1 MAGHILLA
9 EDDKTLSA
17 LMQDFFRAAGVTVTP
32 AYDGEQALVL
42 AQAQPFDLLVLDVMM
57 PHLNGLEVCEAVRQ
71 ESDVPVI
78 FVTALGQEGD
88 TLAGF
93 RAGADDYITK
103 PFSFPVLVAK
113 AQALMRRARGLRL
126 GASELGYANILM
138 DTASGVVTVDGNPVN
153 LRPKEAKILE
163 LLLREQGRTVSR
175 DLLIE
180 RVWGTDFDGDERMID
195 RHIASLRK
203 ALGTASQ
210 HIRAVYG
217 KGYRLGGIDMT
228 KRIHKIGIAA
238 RLTAVVA
245 VILAVFLVPWVWRV
259 AELAQDEA
267 REEAKASM
275 EANTGW
281 LMRDLEVLKGDAARY
296 PAAGTEEYDLL
307 RANLCRDGVDTPYYN
322 VNTPYIIRY
331 YDENH
336 KRVLIRSPLMLY
348 YHPATGCCYG
358 IDLSDFSEQSL
369 REMNEA
375 LDHDLAEPIITVYGR
390 QVKTDTQFVFFPNRI
405 QIAYDE
411 WTAQTPVEET
421 NQFRSDEGDYIQGVW
436 PFRTDEVMEGYFDA
450 LRYLDTELRAIDGE
464 NIPDEEWA
472 EVRAS
477 KRYVGTFQGMP
488 YDDEVLLATA
498 ALVNREYA
506 YGTCFR
512 LMPPIT
518 IALYL
523 IFLFLFYKI
532 VRRMVSDPLVDT
544 AREANRVSILA
555 FDEFKPDLNRGD
567 EIGELNRAL
576 SEMAATLHTRWD
588 SERDLEDK
596 RQQFVSAA
604 SHDLKT
610 PLALIGGYAEAI
622 AQDISP
628 EENARYLAA
637 IEQETD
643 RMNGLVR
650 EMLDYTRLDRTDEL
664 KNRKTLNLTALVRDM
679 LTEYAPLFEKRRLTA
694 DIADGV
700 RIRGDETLLRR
711 AVGCLLENAAK
722 YSPENGR
729 VSVRLTNSRNHLLTV
744 ENDCEPIPEDE
755 LPRLFEMFYRGDKA
769 RDRAGGHGLGLA
781 ILQKIL
787 ALHGL
792 TCKAENIKGGVRFI
806 VCNKD

>member
-1 MAGHILLA
+1 
-9 EDDKTLSA
+9 
-17 LMQDFFRAAGVTVTP
+17 
-32 AYDGEQALVL
+32 
-42 AQAQPFDLLVLDVMM
+42 
-57 PHLNGLEVCEAVRQ
+57 
-71 ESDVPVI
+71 
-78 FVTALGQEGD
+78 
-88 TLAGF
+88 
-93 RAGADDYITK
+93 
-103 PFSFPVLVAK
+103 
-113 AQALMRRARGLRL
+113 
-126 GASELGYANILM
+126 
-138 DTASGVVTVDGNPVN
+138 
-153 LRPKEAKILE
+153 
-163 LLLREQGRTVSR
+163 
-175 DLLIE
+175 
-180 RVWGTDFDGDERMID
+180 
-195 RHIASLRK
+195 
-203 ALGTASQ
+203 
-210 HIRAVYG
+210 
-217 KGYRLGGIDMT
+217 MT

-238 RLTAVVA
+238 RLTAIVA

-267 REEAKASM
+267 RQDANAVMSM
-275 EANTGW
+275 STDQ
-281 LMRDLEVLKGDAARY
+281 LMRDLENLKGDAAHY
-296 PAAGTEEYDLL
+296 PAAGTEEYYLL
-307 RANLCRDGVDTPYYN
+307 RGNLWRDGVD
-322 VNTPYIIRY
+322 TPYIIRY

-336 KRVLIRSPLMLY
+336 KRVLIRSPLMLKY
-348 YHPATGCCYG
+348 RPATGCCYG

-405 QIAYDE
+405 QIAYEE

-421 NQFRSDEGDYIQGVW
+421 NQFCSDEGDYIRGKW

-472 EVRAS
+472 EIRAS
-477 KRYVGTFQGMP
+477 QRYVGTFHGMP
-488 YDDEVLLATA
+488 YDDKVIFVTA
-498 ALVNREYA
+498 ALIDRPYA
-506 YGTCFR
+506 YDACFYG
-512 LMPPIT
+512 MPLIT

-523 IFLFLFYKI
+523 IFLFIFYKI

-544 AREANRVSILA
+544 AREANLVANLA
-555 FDEFKPDLNRGD
+555 FDEFKPDLKRGD

-637 IEQETD
+637 IEQETG

-664 KNRKTLNLTALVRDM
+664 KNRKTLNLTALVNDM
-679 LTEYAPLFEKRRLTA
+679 LTEYAPLFEKRRLTV

-792 TCKAENIKGGVRFI
+792 ICKAENIKGGVRFI

>member
-1 MAGHILLA
+1 M
-9 EDDKTLSA
+9 KKR
-17 LMQDFFRAAGVTVTP
+17 FR
-32 AYDGEQALVL
+32 
-42 AQAQPFDLLVLDVMM
+42 
-57 PHLNGLEVCEAVRQ
+57 
-71 ESDVPVI
+71 
-78 FVTALGQEGD
+78 
-88 TLAGF
+88 
-93 RAGADDYITK
+93 
-103 PFSFPVLVAK
+103 
-113 AQALMRRARGLRL
+113 
-126 GASELGYANILM
+126 
-138 DTASGVVTVDGNPVN
+138 
-153 LRPKEAKILE
+153 
-163 LLLREQGRTVSR
+163 
-175 DLLIE
+175 
-180 RVWGTDFDGDERMID
+180 
-195 RHIASLRK
+195 
-203 ALGTASQ
+203 
-210 HIRAVYG
+210 
-217 KGYRLGGIDMT
+217 
-228 KRIHKIGIAA
+228 KIGIAA

-245 VILAVFLVPWVWRV
+245 VILAVFLVPWVWQV
-259 AELAQDEA
+259 AKLAQDKA
-267 REEAKASM
+267 REEANASM
-275 EANTGW
+275 RASTGL
-281 LMRDLEVLKGDAARY
+281 LMSDLEVLKGDAARY

-307 RANLCRDGVDTPYYN
+307 RGNLWRDGVDTPYYN
-322 VNTPYIIRY
+322 VDTPYIIRY

-336 KRVLIRSPLMLY
+336 KRVLIKSPLMLY
-348 YHPATGCCYG
+348 YHPSSGMDYG

-375 LDHDLAEPIITVYGR
+375 YTHELAEPIVTVYGR
-390 QVKTDTQFVFFPNRI
+390 QVKTDTQVIFFPNRI
-405 QIAYDE
+405 QIVYEE

-421 NQFRSDEGDYIQGVW
+421 NQFCSDGGEYIGAYIPGKW

-477 KRYVGTFQGMP
+477 QRYVGTFQGMP

-498 ALVNREYA
+498 ALVNRENA
-506 YGTCFR
+506 YGTCFH
-512 LMPPIT
+512 LMLPIT

-576 SEMAATLHTRWD
+576 SEMAATLHARWD

-792 TCKAENIKGGVRFI
+792 TCKAQNIKGGVRFI

>member
-1 MAGHILLA
+1 M
-9 EDDKTLSA
+9 KKR
-17 LMQDFFRAAGVTVTP
+17 FR
-32 AYDGEQALVL
+32 
-42 AQAQPFDLLVLDVMM
+42 
-57 PHLNGLEVCEAVRQ
+57 
-71 ESDVPVI
+71 
-78 FVTALGQEGD
+78 
-88 TLAGF
+88 
-93 RAGADDYITK
+93 
-103 PFSFPVLVAK
+103 
-113 AQALMRRARGLRL
+113 
-126 GASELGYANILM
+126 
-138 DTASGVVTVDGNPVN
+138 
-153 LRPKEAKILE
+153 
-163 LLLREQGRTVSR
+163 
-175 DLLIE
+175 
-180 RVWGTDFDGDERMID
+180 
-195 RHIASLRK
+195 
-203 ALGTASQ
+203 
-210 HIRAVYG
+210 
-217 KGYRLGGIDMT
+217 
-228 KRIHKIGIAA
+228 KIGIAA
-238 RLTAVVA
+238 RLTAIVA
-245 VILAVFLVPWVWRV
+245 VILAVFVVPWVWQV
-259 AELAQDEA
+259 AKLAQDKA
-267 REEAKASM
+267 REEANASM
-275 EANTGW
+275 RASTGL
-281 LMRDLEVLKGDAARY
+281 LMSDLEVLKGDAARY
-296 PAAGTEEYDLL
+296 PAEGTAEYDLL
-307 RANLCRDGVDTPYYN
+307 RANLWRDGIDTPYYN
-322 VNTPYIIRY
+322 VDTPYIIRY

-336 KRVLIRSPLMLY
+336 KRVLIRSPLMLKY
-348 YHPATGCCYG
+348 RPATGCCYG

-369 REMNEA
+369 REMNEILGHEHA
-375 LDHDLAEPIITVYGR
+375 QDRLITVYG
-390 QVKTDTQFVFFPNRI
+390 QQIKTDTGFIFFPNRLQVGI
-405 QIAYDE
+405 GDGE

-464 NIPDEEWA
+464 NMPDEEWA

-477 KRYVGTFQGMP
+477 QRYVGTSYGMP
-488 YDDEVLLATA
+488 YDDMGLIVTA
-498 ALVNREYA
+498 ALVDRQYA
-506 YGTCFR
+506 YDACFYR
-512 LMPPIT
+512 MPFIT

-523 IFLFLFYKI
+523 IFLFIFYKI
-532 VRRMVSDPLVDT
+532 VRRMVADPLVDT
-544 AREANRVSILA
+544 AREANLVANLA
-555 FDEFKPDLNRGD
+555 FDEFKPDLKRGD

-576 SEMAATLHTRWD
+576 SEMAATLHARWD

-637 IEQETD
+637 IEQETA

-664 KNRKTLNLTALVRDM
+664 KNRKTLNLTALVNDM
-679 LTEYAPLFEKRRLTA
+679 LTEYAPLFEKRCLTV

>member
-1 MAGHILLA
+1 
-9 EDDKTLSA
+9 
-17 LMQDFFRAAGVTVTP
+17 
-32 AYDGEQALVL
+32 
-42 AQAQPFDLLVLDVMM
+42 
-57 PHLNGLEVCEAVRQ
+57 
-71 ESDVPVI
+71 
-78 FVTALGQEGD
+78 
-88 TLAGF
+88 
-93 RAGADDYITK
+93 
-103 PFSFPVLVAK
+103 
-113 AQALMRRARGLRL
+113 
-126 GASELGYANILM
+126 
-138 DTASGVVTVDGNPVN
+138 
-153 LRPKEAKILE
+153 
-163 LLLREQGRTVSR
+163 
-175 DLLIE
+175 
-180 RVWGTDFDGDERMID
+180 
-195 RHIASLRK
+195 
-203 ALGTASQ
+203 
-210 HIRAVYG
+210 
-217 KGYRLGGIDMT
+217 MT
-228 KRIHKIGIAA
+228 KRIRKIGIAA

-267 REEAKASM
+267 REEANASM
-275 EANTGW
+275 RASTGL
-281 LMRDLEVLKGDAARY
+281 LMSDLEVLKGDAARY
-296 PAAGTEEYDLL
+296 PAEGTEEYDLL

-322 VNTPYIIRY
+322 VDTPYIIRY

-369 REMNEA
+369 REMNEILGHEHA
-375 LDHDLAEPIITVYGR
+375 QDRLITVYG
-390 QVKTDTQFVFFPNRI
+390 QQIKTDTGFIFFPNRL
-405 QIAYDE
+405 QIGIGDGE

-477 KRYVGTFQGMP
+477 QRYVGTFMP

-498 ALVNREYA
+498 ALVNRENA
-506 YGTCFR
+506 YGTCFH
-512 LMPPIT
+512 LMLPIT

-628 EENARYLAA
+628 EENARYLSA

-664 KNRKTLNLTALVRDM
+664 KNRKTLNLTALVRDVM
-679 LTEYAPLFEKRRLTA
+679 TEYAPLFEKRRLTA
-694 DIADGV
+694 DITDGV

-744 ENDCEPIPEDE
+744 ENDCEPIPETE

>member
-1 MAGHILLA
+1 M
-9 EDDKTLSA
+9 KKR
-17 LMQDFFRAAGVTVTP
+17 FR
-32 AYDGEQALVL
+32 
-42 AQAQPFDLLVLDVMM
+42 
-57 PHLNGLEVCEAVRQ
+57 
-71 ESDVPVI
+71 
-78 FVTALGQEGD
+78 
-88 TLAGF
+88 
-93 RAGADDYITK
+93 
-103 PFSFPVLVAK
+103 
-113 AQALMRRARGLRL
+113 
-126 GASELGYANILM
+126 
-138 DTASGVVTVDGNPVN
+138 
-153 LRPKEAKILE
+153 
-163 LLLREQGRTVSR
+163 
-175 DLLIE
+175 
-180 RVWGTDFDGDERMID
+180 
-195 RHIASLRK
+195 
-203 ALGTASQ
+203 
-210 HIRAVYG
+210 
-217 KGYRLGGIDMT
+217 
-228 KRIHKIGIAA
+228 KIGIAA

-245 VILAVFLVPWVWRV
+245 VILAVFVVPWVWRV

-267 REEAKASM
+267 REEANASM

-296 PAAGTEEYDLL
+296 PAAGTAEYDLL
-307 RANLCRDGVDTPYYN
+307 RANLFGDHS
-322 VNTPYIIRY
+322 NTPYIIRY

-336 KRVLIRSPLMLY
+336 KRVLVRSPLELY
-348 YHPATGCCYG
+348 YYSATDCYG

-369 REMNEA
+369 REMTDAVRESSGCYTV
-375 LDHDLAEPIITVYGR
+375 TVYGR
-390 QVKTDTQFVFFPNRI
+390 QIETSTRFIFLPNRI
-405 QIAYDE
+405 QLEGGE

-421 NQFRSDEGDYIQGVW
+421 DQLQSDDMSGGEW
-436 PFRTDEVMEGYFDA
+436 PFRTDVAMEGYFDA
-450 LRYLDTELRAIDGE
+450 LRYLDTELRAVDGE

-472 EVRAS
+472 EIRAS
-477 KRYVGTFQGMP
+477 ERYVGTFKGMP
-488 YDDEVLLATA
+488 YDDKVILVTA
-498 ALVNREYA
+498 ALVDRQYA
-506 YGTCFR
+506 YDACFYG
-512 LMPPIT
+512 MPLIT

-523 IFLFLFYKI
+523 IFLFVFYKI
-532 VRRMVSDPLVDT
+532 VRRMVADPLEDT
-544 AREANRVSILA
+544 AKQARLVSILA
-555 FDEFKPDLNRGD
+555 FDEFKPDLKRGD

-637 IEQETD
+637 IEQETA

-664 KNRKTLNLTALVRDM
+664 KNRKTLNLTALVRDV

-729 VSVRLTNSRNHLLTV
+729 VYVRLTNARNDLLTV

-787 ALHGL
+787 ALHYL
-792 TCKAENIKGGVRFI
+792 KCTAENTKTGVRFT
-806 VCNKD
+806 VCSK

>member
-1 MAGHILLA
+1 M
-9 EDDKTLSA
+9 K
-17 LMQDFFRAAGVTVTP
+17 
-32 AYDGEQALVL
+32 
-42 AQAQPFDLLVLDVMM
+42 
-57 PHLNGLEVCEAVRQ
+57 
-71 ESDVPVI
+71 
-78 FVTALGQEGD
+78 
-88 TLAGF
+88 
-93 RAGADDYITK
+93 
-103 PFSFPVLVAK
+103 
-113 AQALMRRARGLRL
+113 
-126 GASELGYANILM
+126 
-138 DTASGVVTVDGNPVN
+138 
-153 LRPKEAKILE
+153 
-163 LLLREQGRTVSR
+163 
-175 DLLIE
+175 
-180 RVWGTDFDGDERMID
+180 
-195 RHIASLRK
+195 
-203 ALGTASQ
+203 
-210 HIRAVYG
+210 
-217 KGYRLGGIDMT
+217 

-245 VILAVFLVPWVWRV
+245 VILAVFLGPWVWQG
-259 AELAQDEA
+259 AKLAQDKA
-267 REEAKASM
+267 REEANASM
-275 EANTGW
+275 RASTGL
-281 LMRDLEVLKGDAARY
+281 LMSDLKILKGDAAHY
-296 PAAGTEEYDLL
+296 PAEGTAEYDLL
-307 RANLCRDGVDTPYYN
+307 RANLSPYYNVDTPY
-322 VNTPYIIRY
+322 IIQY

-369 REMNEA
+369 REMNEILGHEHA
-375 LDHDLAEPIITVYGR
+375 QDRLITVYG
-390 QVKTDTQFVFFPNRI
+390 QQIKTDTGFIFFPNRL
-405 QIAYDE
+405 QIGIGDGE

-436 PFRTDEVMEGYFDA
+436 PFRTDAAMEGYFDA

-498 ALVNREYA
+498 AVIDRQYA
-506 YGTCFR
+506 YDMYLYRMRF
-512 LMPPIT
+512 IT
-518 IALYL
+518 IALYV
-523 IFLFLFYKI
+523 IFLVLFYKL

-555 FDEFKPDLNRGD
+555 FDEFQPDLKRGD

-664 KNRKTLNLTALVRDM
+664 KNRKTLNLTALVRDV

-694 DIADGV
+694 DIADSV

-744 ENDCEPIPEDE
+744 ENDCEPIPETE

>member
-1 MAGHILLA
+1 
-9 EDDKTLSA
+9 
-17 LMQDFFRAAGVTVTP
+17 
-32 AYDGEQALVL
+32 
-42 AQAQPFDLLVLDVMM
+42 
-57 PHLNGLEVCEAVRQ
+57 
-71 ESDVPVI
+71 
-78 FVTALGQEGD
+78 
-88 TLAGF
+88 
-93 RAGADDYITK
+93 
-103 PFSFPVLVAK
+103 
-113 AQALMRRARGLRL
+113 
-126 GASELGYANILM
+126 
-138 DTASGVVTVDGNPVN
+138 
-153 LRPKEAKILE
+153 
-163 LLLREQGRTVSR
+163 
-175 DLLIE
+175 
-180 RVWGTDFDGDERMID
+180 
-195 RHIASLRK
+195 
-203 ALGTASQ
+203 
-210 HIRAVYG
+210 
-217 KGYRLGGIDMT
+217 MT

-238 RLTAVVA
+238 RLTAIVA
-245 VILAVFLVPWVWRV
+245 VILAVFVVPWVWRV

-267 REEAKASM
+267 RRDANAVMSM
-275 EANTGW
+275 STDQ
-281 LMRDLEVLKGDAARY
+281 LMRDLENLKGDAARY
-296 PAAGTEEYDLL
+296 PAAGTEEYYLL
-307 RANLCRDGVDTPYYN
+307 RGNLCRDGVDTSYYN
-322 VNTPYIIRY
+322 VDTPYIIRY

-348 YHPATGCCYG
+348 YHPATGYCYG

-369 REMNEA
+369 REMNEI
-375 LDHDLAEPIITVYGR
+375 LGGHEHAEDRLITVYGQR
-390 QVKTDTQFVFFPNRI
+390 IKTDTGFIFFPNRL
-405 QIAYDE
+405 QIGIGDGE

-421 NQFRSDEGDYIQGVW
+421 NQFRSDEDDYIQGTW
-436 PFRTDEVMEGYFDA
+436 PFCTDEVMEGYFDA
-450 LRYLDTELRAIDGE
+450 LRYLDTELRAVDGE

-477 KRYVGTFQGMP
+477 KRYVGTLKTMP
-488 YDDEVLLATA
+488 YDDKVIFVTA
-498 ALVNREYA
+498 ALIDRPYA
-506 YGTCFR
+506 YDACFYG
-512 LMPPIT
+512 MPLIT

-523 IFLFLFYKI
+523 IFLFIFYKI
-532 VRRMVSDPLVDT
+532 VRRMVADPLIDT
-544 AREANRVSILA
+544 AREANLVANLA
-555 FDEFKPDLNRGD
+555 FDEFQPDLKRGD

-576 SEMAATLHTRWD
+576 SEMASTLHARWD

-664 KNRKTLNLTALVRDM
+664 KNRKTLNLTALVRDI
-679 LTEYAPLFEKRRLTA
+679 LTEYAPLFEKRRLTT

-700 RIRGDETLLRR
+700 RIRGDETLLWR

>member
-1 MAGHILLA
+1 M
-9 EDDKTLSA
+9 K
-17 LMQDFFRAAGVTVTP
+17 
-32 AYDGEQALVL
+32 
-42 AQAQPFDLLVLDVMM
+42 
-57 PHLNGLEVCEAVRQ
+57 
-71 ESDVPVI
+71 
-78 FVTALGQEGD
+78 
-88 TLAGF
+88 
-93 RAGADDYITK
+93 
-103 PFSFPVLVAK
+103 
-113 AQALMRRARGLRL
+113 
-126 GASELGYANILM
+126 
-138 DTASGVVTVDGNPVN
+138 
-153 LRPKEAKILE
+153 
-163 LLLREQGRTVSR
+163 
-175 DLLIE
+175 
-180 RVWGTDFDGDERMID
+180 
-195 RHIASLRK
+195 
-203 ALGTASQ
+203 
-210 HIRAVYG
+210 
-217 KGYRLGGIDMT
+217 
-228 KRIHKIGIAA
+228 KRIRKIGIAA

-267 REEAKASM
+267 RRDANAVMSM
-275 EANTGW
+275 STDQ
-281 LMRDLEVLKGDAARY
+281 LMRYLENLKGDAARY

-322 VNTPYIIRY
+322 VDTPYIIRY

-369 REMNEA
+369 REMNEILGHEHA
-375 LDHDLAEPIITVYGR
+375 QDRLITVYG
-390 QVKTDTQFVFFPNRI
+390 QQIKTDTGFIFFPNRL
-405 QIAYDE
+405 QIGIGDGE

-472 EVRAS
+472 EIRAS
-477 KRYVGTFQGMP
+477 ERYVGTFKGMP
-488 YDDEVLLATA
+488 YDDKVLIVTA
-498 ALVNREYA
+498 ALVDRQYA
-506 YGTCFR
+506 YDACFYG
-512 LMPPIT
+512 MPLIT

-523 IFLFLFYKI
+523 IFLFIFYKI
-532 VRRMVSDPLVDT
+532 VRRMVAAPLVDT
-544 AREANRVSILA
+544 AKQARLVSILA
-555 FDEFKPDLNRGD
+555 FDEFKPDLKRRD

-576 SEMAATLHTRWD
+576 SEMASTLHARWD

-664 KNRKTLNLTALVRDM
+664 KNRKTLNLTALVRDV
-679 LTEYAPLFEKRRLTA
+679 LTEYAPLFEKRHLTA

>member
-1 MAGHILLA
+1 
-9 EDDKTLSA
+9 
-17 LMQDFFRAAGVTVTP
+17 
-32 AYDGEQALVL
+32 
-42 AQAQPFDLLVLDVMM
+42 
-57 PHLNGLEVCEAVRQ
+57 
-71 ESDVPVI
+71 
-78 FVTALGQEGD
+78 
-88 TLAGF
+88 
-93 RAGADDYITK
+93 
-103 PFSFPVLVAK
+103 
-113 AQALMRRARGLRL
+113 
-126 GASELGYANILM
+126 
-138 DTASGVVTVDGNPVN
+138 
-153 LRPKEAKILE
+153 
-163 LLLREQGRTVSR
+163 
-175 DLLIE
+175 
-180 RVWGTDFDGDERMID
+180 
-195 RHIASLRK
+195 
-203 ALGTASQ
+203 
-210 HIRAVYG
+210 
-217 KGYRLGGIDMT
+217 MT

-238 RLTAVVA
+238 RLTAIVA

-267 REEAKASM
+267 RRDANAVMSM
-275 EANTGW
+275 STDQ
-281 LMRDLEVLKGDAARY
+281 LMRDLENLKGDAARY

-307 RANLCRDGVDTPYYN
+307 RGNLWRDGVDTPYYN
-322 VNTPYIIRY
+322 VDTPYIIRY

-369 REMNEA
+369 REMNEILGHEHA
-375 LDHDLAEPIITVYGR
+375 QDRLITVYG
-390 QVKTDTQFVFFPNRI
+390 QQIKTDTGFIFFPNRL
-405 QIAYDE
+405 QIGIGDGE

-472 EVRAS
+472 EIRAS
-477 KRYVGTFQGMP
+477 ERYVGTFKGMP
-488 YDDEVLLATA
+488 YDDKVLIVTA
-498 ALVNREYA
+498 ALVDRQYA
-506 YGTCFR
+506 YDACFYG
-512 LMPPIT
+512 MPLIT

-523 IFLFLFYKI
+523 IFLFIFYKI
-532 VRRMVSDPLVDT
+532 VRRMVADPLVDT
-544 AREANRVSILA
+544 AREANLVANLA
-555 FDEFKPDLNRGD
+555 FDEFKPDLKRRD

>member
-1 MAGHILLA
+1 
-9 EDDKTLSA
+9 
-17 LMQDFFRAAGVTVTP
+17 
-32 AYDGEQALVL
+32 
-42 AQAQPFDLLVLDVMM
+42 
-57 PHLNGLEVCEAVRQ
+57 
-71 ESDVPVI
+71 
-78 FVTALGQEGD
+78 
-88 TLAGF
+88 
-93 RAGADDYITK
+93 
-103 PFSFPVLVAK
+103 
-113 AQALMRRARGLRL
+113 
-126 GASELGYANILM
+126 
-138 DTASGVVTVDGNPVN
+138 
-153 LRPKEAKILE
+153 
-163 LLLREQGRTVSR
+163 
-175 DLLIE
+175 
-180 RVWGTDFDGDERMID
+180 
-195 RHIASLRK
+195 
-203 ALGTASQ
+203 
-210 HIRAVYG
+210 
-217 KGYRLGGIDMT
+217 MT
-228 KRIHKIGIAA
+228 KRIHKIGIAV
-238 RLTAVVA
+238 RLTAIVA

-267 REEAKASM
+267 KDLAWARMQAST
-275 EANTGW
+275 EL
-281 LMRDLEVLKGDAARY
+281 LMRDFEILKGDAARY
-296 PAAGTEEYDLL
+296 PAEGTEEYYLL
-307 RANLCRDGVDTPYYN
+307 RSNLCRDGVDTSYYN
-322 VNTPYIIRY
+322 VDTPYIIRY

-336 KRVLIRSPLMLY
+336 KRVLIRSPLMLK

-375 LDHDLAEPIITVYGR
+375 LDHDLADPIITVYGR

-405 QIAYDE
+405 QIDYEE

-421 NQFRSDEGDYIQGVW
+421 NQFCSDEGDYIRGKW

-488 YDDEVLLATA
+488 YDDKVIFVTA
-498 ALVNREYA
+498 ALIDRPYA
-506 YGTCFR
+506 YDACFYG
-512 LMPPIT
+512 MPFIT

-523 IFLFLFYKI
+523 MFVFLFYKI
-532 VRRMVSDPLVDT
+532 VRRMVSNPLVDT

-555 FDEFKPDLNRGD
+555 FDEFKPDLKRGD

-576 SEMAATLHTRWD
+576 SEMAATLHARWD

-637 IEQETD
+637 IEQETA

-664 KNRKTLNLTALVRDM
+664 KNRKTLNLTALVNDM
-679 LTEYAPLFEKRRLTA
+679 LTEYALLFEKRRLTV

-744 ENDCEPIPEDE
+744 ENDCEPIPETE

>member
-1 MAGHILLA
+1 
-9 EDDKTLSA
+9 
-17 LMQDFFRAAGVTVTP
+17 
-32 AYDGEQALVL
+32 
-42 AQAQPFDLLVLDVMM
+42 
-57 PHLNGLEVCEAVRQ
+57 
-71 ESDVPVI
+71 
-78 FVTALGQEGD
+78 
-88 TLAGF
+88 
-93 RAGADDYITK
+93 
-103 PFSFPVLVAK
+103 
-113 AQALMRRARGLRL
+113 
-126 GASELGYANILM
+126 
-138 DTASGVVTVDGNPVN
+138 
-153 LRPKEAKILE
+153 
-163 LLLREQGRTVSR
+163 
-175 DLLIE
+175 
-180 RVWGTDFDGDERMID
+180 
-195 RHIASLRK
+195 
-203 ALGTASQ
+203 
-210 HIRAVYG
+210 
-217 KGYRLGGIDMT
+217 MT

-267 REEAKASM
+267 KDLAGASM
-275 EANTGW
+275 RASTGL

-296 PAAGTEEYDLL
+296 PAEGTAEYDLL
-307 RANLCRDGVDTPYYN
+307 RANLWRDGIDTPYYN
-322 VNTPYIIRY
+322 VDTPYIIRY

-336 KRVLIRSPLMLY
+336 KRVLIRSPLMLKY
-348 YHPATGCCYG
+348 RPATGCCYG

-375 LDHDLAEPIITVYGR
+375 FNHDHDLEPIITVYGR

-405 QIAYDE
+405 QIVYEE

-421 NQFRSDEGDYIQGVW
+421 NQFCSDGGEYIGAYIPGKW

-498 ALVNREYA
+498 ALVNRENA

-512 LMPPIT
+512 LMLPIT

-610 PLALIGGYAEAI
+610 PLALIAEAI

>member
-1 MAGHILLA
+1 
-9 EDDKTLSA
+9 
-17 LMQDFFRAAGVTVTP
+17 
-32 AYDGEQALVL
+32 
-42 AQAQPFDLLVLDVMM
+42 
-57 PHLNGLEVCEAVRQ
+57 
-71 ESDVPVI
+71 
-78 FVTALGQEGD
+78 
-88 TLAGF
+88 
-93 RAGADDYITK
+93 
-103 PFSFPVLVAK
+103 
-113 AQALMRRARGLRL
+113 
-126 GASELGYANILM
+126 
-138 DTASGVVTVDGNPVN
+138 
-153 LRPKEAKILE
+153 
-163 LLLREQGRTVSR
+163 
-175 DLLIE
+175 
-180 RVWGTDFDGDERMID
+180 
-195 RHIASLRK
+195 
-203 ALGTASQ
+203 
-210 HIRAVYG
+210 
-217 KGYRLGGIDMT
+217 MT

-245 VILAVFLVPWVWRV
+245 VILAVFVVPWVWRV

-267 REEAKASM
+267 RRDANAVMSM
-275 EANTGW
+275 STDQ
-281 LMRDLEVLKGDAARY
+281 LMRDLENLKGDAARY
-296 PAAGTEEYDLL
+296 PAAGTEEYYLL
-307 RANLCRDGVDTPYYN
+307 RSSLFGDSVNTPYYN
-322 VNTPYIIRY
+322 VNAPYIMRY

-336 KRVLIRSPLMLY
+336 KRVLIRSLLMLN

-369 REMNEA
+369 REMNEI
-375 LDHDLAEPIITVYGR
+375 LGHEHAEDRLITVYGQR
-390 QVKTDTQFVFFPNRI
+390 IKTDTGFIFFPNRL
-405 QIAYDE
+405 QIGIGDGE

-421 NQFRSDEGDYIQGVW
+421 NQFRSDEDDYIQGVW
-436 PFRTDEVMEGYFDA
+436 PFRTDAAMEGYFDA

-477 KRYVGTFQGMP
+477 QRYVGTLKTMP
-488 YDDEVLLATA
+488 YDDKVIFVTA
-498 ALVNREYA
+498 ALVNREDA
-506 YGTCFR
+506 YGTCFH
-512 LMPPIT
+512 LMPSIT

-523 IFLFLFYKI
+523 IFLFIFYKI
-532 VRRMVSDPLVDT
+532 VRRMVADPLIDT
-544 AREANRVSILA
+544 AREANLVANLA
-555 FDEFKPDLNRGD
+555 FDEFQPDLKRGD

-576 SEMAATLHTRWD
+576 SEMASTLHACWD

-694 DIADGV
+694 DIVDGV

>member
-1 MAGHILLA
+1 M
-9 EDDKTLSA
+9 K
-17 LMQDFFRAAGVTVTP
+17 
-32 AYDGEQALVL
+32 
-42 AQAQPFDLLVLDVMM
+42 
-57 PHLNGLEVCEAVRQ
+57 
-71 ESDVPVI
+71 
-78 FVTALGQEGD
+78 
-88 TLAGF
+88 
-93 RAGADDYITK
+93 
-103 PFSFPVLVAK
+103 
-113 AQALMRRARGLRL
+113 
-126 GASELGYANILM
+126 
-138 DTASGVVTVDGNPVN
+138 
-153 LRPKEAKILE
+153 
-163 LLLREQGRTVSR
+163 
-175 DLLIE
+175 
-180 RVWGTDFDGDERMID
+180 
-195 RHIASLRK
+195 
-203 ALGTASQ
+203 
-210 HIRAVYG
+210 
-217 KGYRLGGIDMT
+217 
-228 KRIHKIGIAA
+228 KRIRKIGIAA

-245 VILAVFLVPWVWRV
+245 VILAVFVVPWVWRV

-267 REEAKASM
+267 RRDANAVMSM
-275 EANTGW
+275 STDQ
-281 LMRDLEVLKGDAARY
+281 LMRDLENLKGDAARY

-369 REMNEA
+369 REMNEI
-375 LDHDLAEPIITVYGR
+375 LGHEHAEDRLITVYGQR
-390 QVKTDTQFVFFPNRI
+390 IKTDTGFIFFPNRL
-405 QIAYDE
+405 QIGIGDGE

-421 NQFRSDEGDYIQGVW
+421 NQFRSDEDDYIQGVW
-436 PFRTDEVMEGYFDA
+436 PFRTDAAMEGYFDA

-477 KRYVGTFQGMP
+477 QRYVGTLKTMP
-488 YDDEVLLATA
+488 YDDKVIFVTA
-498 ALVNREYA
+498 ALVNREDA
-506 YGTCFR
+506 YGTCFH
-512 LMPPIT
+512 LMPSIT

-523 IFLFLFYKI
+523 IFLFIFYKI
-532 VRRMVSDPLVDT
+532 VRRMVADPLIDT
-544 AREANRVSILA
+544 AREANLVANLA
-555 FDEFKPDLNRGD
+555 FDEFQPDLKRGD

-576 SEMAATLHTRWD
+576 SEMASTLHARWD

-664 KNRKTLNLTALVRDM
+664 KNRKTLNLTALVRDV

>member
-1 MAGHILLA
+1 M
-9 EDDKTLSA
+9 KKR
-17 LMQDFFRAAGVTVTP
+17 FR
-32 AYDGEQALVL
+32 
-42 AQAQPFDLLVLDVMM
+42 
-57 PHLNGLEVCEAVRQ
+57 
-71 ESDVPVI
+71 
-78 FVTALGQEGD
+78 
-88 TLAGF
+88 
-93 RAGADDYITK
+93 
-103 PFSFPVLVAK
+103 
-113 AQALMRRARGLRL
+113 
-126 GASELGYANILM
+126 
-138 DTASGVVTVDGNPVN
+138 
-153 LRPKEAKILE
+153 
-163 LLLREQGRTVSR
+163 
-175 DLLIE
+175 
-180 RVWGTDFDGDERMID
+180 
-195 RHIASLRK
+195 
-203 ALGTASQ
+203 
-210 HIRAVYG
+210 
-217 KGYRLGGIDMT
+217 
-228 KRIHKIGIAA
+228 KIGIAA

-267 REEAKASM
+267 RRDANAVMSM
-275 EANTGW
+275 STDQ
-281 LMRDLEVLKGDAARY
+281 LMRDLENLKGDAARY

-322 VNTPYIIRY
+322 VDTPYIIRY

-358 IDLSDFSEQSL
+358 IDLSDFSEQAL
-369 REMNEA
+369 REMNEILGHEHA
-375 LDHDLAEPIITVYGR
+375 QDRLITVYG
-390 QVKTDTQFVFFPNRI
+390 QQIKTDTGFIFFPNRL
-405 QIAYDE
+405 QIGIGDGE

-472 EVRAS
+472 EIRAS
-477 KRYVGTFQGMP
+477 ERYVGTFKGMP
-488 YDDEVLLATA
+488 YDDKVLLVTA
-498 ALVNREYA
+498 ALVDRQYA
-506 YGTCFR
+506 YDACFYG
-512 LMPPIT
+512 MPLIT

-523 IFLFLFYKI
+523 IFLFIFYKI
-532 VRRMVSDPLVDT
+532 VRRMVADPLEDT
-544 AREANRVSILA
+544 AKQARLVSILA

-729 VSVRLTNSRNHLLTV
+729 VSVRLTNSRNHLLIV

>member
-1 MAGHILLA
+1 M
-9 EDDKTLSA
+9 K
-17 LMQDFFRAAGVTVTP
+17 
-32 AYDGEQALVL
+32 
-42 AQAQPFDLLVLDVMM
+42 
-57 PHLNGLEVCEAVRQ
+57 
-71 ESDVPVI
+71 
-78 FVTALGQEGD
+78 
-88 TLAGF
+88 
-93 RAGADDYITK
+93 
-103 PFSFPVLVAK
+103 
-113 AQALMRRARGLRL
+113 
-126 GASELGYANILM
+126 
-138 DTASGVVTVDGNPVN
+138 
-153 LRPKEAKILE
+153 
-163 LLLREQGRTVSR
+163 
-175 DLLIE
+175 
-180 RVWGTDFDGDERMID
+180 
-195 RHIASLRK
+195 
-203 ALGTASQ
+203 
-210 HIRAVYG
+210 
-217 KGYRLGGIDMT
+217 
-228 KRIHKIGIAA
+228 KRIRKIGIAA

-245 VILAVFLVPWVWRV
+245 VILAVFVVPWVWRV
-259 AELAQDEA
+259 AKLAQDEA
-267 REEAKASM
+267 KDLAWASM
-275 EANTGW
+275 EASTGL
-281 LMRDLEVLKGDAARY
+281 LMSDLKILKGDAAHY
-296 PAAGTEEYDLL
+296 PAEGTAEYDLL

-369 REMNEA
+369 REMNEILGHEHA
-375 LDHDLAEPIITVYGR
+375 QDRLITVYG
-390 QVKTDTQFVFFPNRI
+390 QQIKTDTGFIFFPNRL
-405 QIAYDE
+405 QIGIGDGE

-436 PFRTDEVMEGYFDA
+436 PFRTDAAMEGYFDA

-498 ALVNREYA
+498 AVIDRQYA
-506 YGTCFR
+506 YDMYLYRMRF
-512 LMPPIT
+512 IT
-518 IALYL
+518 IALYV
-523 IFLFLFYKI
+523 IFLVLFYKL

-744 ENDCEPIPEDE
+744 ENDCEPIPETE

>member
-1 MAGHILLA
+1 M
-9 EDDKTLSA
+9 K
-17 LMQDFFRAAGVTVTP
+17 
-32 AYDGEQALVL
+32 
-42 AQAQPFDLLVLDVMM
+42 
-57 PHLNGLEVCEAVRQ
+57 
-71 ESDVPVI
+71 
-78 FVTALGQEGD
+78 
-88 TLAGF
+88 
-93 RAGADDYITK
+93 
-103 PFSFPVLVAK
+103 
-113 AQALMRRARGLRL
+113 
-126 GASELGYANILM
+126 
-138 DTASGVVTVDGNPVN
+138 
-153 LRPKEAKILE
+153 
-163 LLLREQGRTVSR
+163 
-175 DLLIE
+175 
-180 RVWGTDFDGDERMID
+180 
-195 RHIASLRK
+195 
-203 ALGTASQ
+203 
-210 HIRAVYG
+210 
-217 KGYRLGGIDMT
+217 
-228 KRIHKIGIAA
+228 KRIRKIGIAA

-245 VILAVFLVPWVWRV
+245 VILALILVPWVWRV
-259 AELAQDEA
+259 AELAQDKA
-267 REEAKASM
+267 REEANASM
-275 EANTGW
+275 RASTGL
-281 LMRDLEVLKGDAARY
+281 LMSNLKILKGDAAHY
-296 PAAGTEEYDLL
+296 PAEGTAEYDLL
-307 RANLCRDGVDTPYYN
+307 RANLSPYYNVDTPY
-322 VNTPYIIRY
+322 IIQY

-369 REMNEA
+369 REMNEILGHEHA
-375 LDHDLAEPIITVYGR
+375 QDRLITVYG
-390 QVKTDTQFVFFPNRI
+390 QQIKTDTGFIFFPNRL
-405 QIAYDE
+405 QIGIGDGE

-472 EVRAS
+472 EIRAS
-477 KRYVGTFQGMP
+477 ERYVGTFLP

-498 ALVNREYA
+498 ALVNRENA
-506 YGTCFR
+506 YGTCFH
-512 LMPPIT
+512 LMLPIT

-769 RDRAGGHGLGLA
+769 RDRTGGHGLGLA

-792 TCKAENIKGGVRFI
+792 ICKAENIKGGVRFI

>member
-1 MAGHILLA
+1 M
-9 EDDKTLSA
+9 K
-17 LMQDFFRAAGVTVTP
+17 
-32 AYDGEQALVL
+32 
-42 AQAQPFDLLVLDVMM
+42 
-57 PHLNGLEVCEAVRQ
+57 
-71 ESDVPVI
+71 
-78 FVTALGQEGD
+78 
-88 TLAGF
+88 
-93 RAGADDYITK
+93 
-103 PFSFPVLVAK
+103 
-113 AQALMRRARGLRL
+113 
-126 GASELGYANILM
+126 
-138 DTASGVVTVDGNPVN
+138 
-153 LRPKEAKILE
+153 
-163 LLLREQGRTVSR
+163 
-175 DLLIE
+175 
-180 RVWGTDFDGDERMID
+180 
-195 RHIASLRK
+195 
-203 ALGTASQ
+203 
-210 HIRAVYG
+210 
-217 KGYRLGGIDMT
+217 
-228 KRIHKIGIAA
+228 KRIRKIGIAA

-267 REEAKASM
+267 KDLAGASM
-275 EANTGW
+275 RASTGL
-281 LMRDLEVLKGDAARY
+281 LMSDLKILKGDAAHY
-296 PAAGTEEYDLL
+296 PAEGTAEYDLL
-307 RANLCRDGVDTPYYN
+307 RGNLCRDGVD
-322 VNTPYIIRY
+322 TPYIIRY

-348 YHPATGCCYG
+348 YHPATGFCYG

-369 REMNEA
+369 REMNEILGHEHA
-375 LDHDLAEPIITVYGR
+375 QDRLITVYG
-390 QVKTDTQFVFFPNRI
+390 QQIKTDTGFIFFPNRL
-405 QIAYDE
+405 QIGIGDGE

-477 KRYVGTFQGMP
+477 QRYVGTFQGMP

-498 ALVNREYA
+498 ALVNRENA
-506 YGTCFR
+506 YGTCFH
-512 LMPPIT
+512 LMLPIT

-806 VCNKD
+806 VCNKV

>member
-1 MAGHILLA
+1 
-9 EDDKTLSA
+9 
-17 LMQDFFRAAGVTVTP
+17 
-32 AYDGEQALVL
+32 
-42 AQAQPFDLLVLDVMM
+42 
-57 PHLNGLEVCEAVRQ
+57 
-71 ESDVPVI
+71 
-78 FVTALGQEGD
+78 
-88 TLAGF
+88 
-93 RAGADDYITK
+93 
-103 PFSFPVLVAK
+103 
-113 AQALMRRARGLRL
+113 
-126 GASELGYANILM
+126 
-138 DTASGVVTVDGNPVN
+138 
-153 LRPKEAKILE
+153 
-163 LLLREQGRTVSR
+163 
-175 DLLIE
+175 
-180 RVWGTDFDGDERMID
+180 
-195 RHIASLRK
+195 
-203 ALGTASQ
+203 
-210 HIRAVYG
+210 
-217 KGYRLGGIDMT
+217 MT
-228 KRIHKIGIAA
+228 KRIRKIGIAA

-245 VILAVFLVPWVWRV
+245 VILAVFVVPWVVNIAKQARFD
-259 AELAQDEA
+259 AQD
-267 REEAKASM
+267 S
-275 EANTGW
+275 ANSDVNNRFRGIDYRLT
-281 LMRDLEVLKGDAARY
+281 EKG
-296 PAAGTEEYDLL
+296 YDPD
-307 RANLCRDGVDTPYYN
+307 NMPS
-322 VNTPYIIRY
+322 VNTPEYDAMRFDVAYYNWRLEQPYLMQY
-331 YDENH
+331 YDGQN
-336 KRVLIRSPLMLY
+336 KQVVMRSPLLLY
-348 YHPATGCCYG
+348 GADGD
-358 IDLSDFSEQSL
+358 IDISDFSEKDI
-369 REMNEA
+369 REMRE
-375 LDHDLAEPIITVYGR
+375 VYGPKKGFSDG
-390 QVKTDTQFVFFPNRI
+390 VGYIAMIYGKKIENNGHTIYIPNRI
-405 QIAYDE
+405 CVGAYDYE
-411 WTAQTPVEET
+411 WTAQTPVEEVGQWEEMPQWCFDKDS
-421 NQFRSDEGDYIQGVW
+421 NM
-436 PFRTDEVMEGYFDA
+436 EVYFAEKKYLETKLRCINGENVKVDHTGGYFTIFLSLSSTIGYGHGMVMA
-450 LRYLDTELRAIDGE
+450 TAPIDKE
-464 NIPDEEWA
+464 AAYEDLFW
-472 EVRAS
+472 
-477 KRYVGTFQGMP
+477 GMP
-488 YDDEVLLATA
+488 
-498 ALVNREYA
+498 
-506 YGTCFR
+506 F
-512 LMPPIT
+512 IT

-523 IFLFLFYKI
+523 IFLFIFYKI

-544 AREANRVSILA
+544 AREANLVANLA
-555 FDEFKPDLNRGD
+555 FDEFKPDLKRGD

-792 TCKAENIKGGVRFI
+792 TCKAENIKGGVRFV
-806 VCNKD
+806 VCNKA

>member
-1 MAGHILLA
+1 M
-9 EDDKTLSA
+9 K
-17 LMQDFFRAAGVTVTP
+17 
-32 AYDGEQALVL
+32 
-42 AQAQPFDLLVLDVMM
+42 
-57 PHLNGLEVCEAVRQ
+57 
-71 ESDVPVI
+71 
-78 FVTALGQEGD
+78 
-88 TLAGF
+88 
-93 RAGADDYITK
+93 
-103 PFSFPVLVAK
+103 
-113 AQALMRRARGLRL
+113 
-126 GASELGYANILM
+126 
-138 DTASGVVTVDGNPVN
+138 
-153 LRPKEAKILE
+153 
-163 LLLREQGRTVSR
+163 
-175 DLLIE
+175 
-180 RVWGTDFDGDERMID
+180 
-195 RHIASLRK
+195 
-203 ALGTASQ
+203 
-210 HIRAVYG
+210 
-217 KGYRLGGIDMT
+217 
-228 KRIHKIGIAA
+228 KRIRKIGIAA
-238 RLTAVVA
+238 RLTAIVA

-267 REEAKASM
+267 RRDANAVMSM
-275 EANTGW
+275 STDQ
-281 LMRDLEVLKGDAARY
+281 LMRDLENLKGDAARY

-322 VNTPYIIRY
+322 VDTPYIIRY

-369 REMNEA
+369 REMNEILGHEHA
-375 LDHDLAEPIITVYGR
+375 QDRLITVYG
-390 QVKTDTQFVFFPNRI
+390 QQIKTDTGFIFFPNRL
-405 QIAYDE
+405 QIGIGDGE

-450 LRYLDTELRAIDGE
+450 LRYLDTELRAVDGE
-464 NIPDEEWA
+464 NIPEEEWA

-477 KRYVGTFQGMP
+477 ERYVGTFKGMP
-488 YDDEVLLATA
+488 YDDKVLIVTA
-498 ALVNREYA
+498 ALVDRQYA
-506 YGTCFR
+506 YDACFYG
-512 LMPPIT
+512 MPLIT

-523 IFLFLFYKI
+523 IFLFIFYKI
-532 VRRMVSDPLVDT
+532 VRRMVADPLEDT
-544 AREANRVSILA
+544 AKQARLVSILA
-555 FDEFKPDLNRGD
+555 FDEFKPALKRGD

-576 SEMAATLHTRWD
+576 SEMAVTLHARWD

-664 KNRKTLNLTALVRDM
+664 KNRKTLNLTALVNDM

>member
-1 MAGHILLA
+1 M
-9 EDDKTLSA
+9 K
-17 LMQDFFRAAGVTVTP
+17 
-32 AYDGEQALVL
+32 
-42 AQAQPFDLLVLDVMM
+42 
-57 PHLNGLEVCEAVRQ
+57 
-71 ESDVPVI
+71 
-78 FVTALGQEGD
+78 
-88 TLAGF
+88 
-93 RAGADDYITK
+93 
-103 PFSFPVLVAK
+103 
-113 AQALMRRARGLRL
+113 
-126 GASELGYANILM
+126 
-138 DTASGVVTVDGNPVN
+138 
-153 LRPKEAKILE
+153 
-163 LLLREQGRTVSR
+163 
-175 DLLIE
+175 
-180 RVWGTDFDGDERMID
+180 
-195 RHIASLRK
+195 
-203 ALGTASQ
+203 
-210 HIRAVYG
+210 
-217 KGYRLGGIDMT
+217 
-228 KRIHKIGIAA
+228 KRFHKIGIAA

-267 REEAKASM
+267 RRDANAVMSM
-275 EANTGW
+275 STDR
-281 LMRDLEVLKGDAARY
+281 LMYDLENLKGDAARY

-307 RANLCRDGVDTPYYN
+307 RGNLWRDGVD
-322 VNTPYIIRY
+322 TPYIIRY

-348 YHPATGCCYG
+348 YHPATGCRYG

-375 LDHDLAEPIITVYGR
+375 YGHELAEEPIVTVYGR

-405 QIAYDE
+405 QIAYEE

-421 NQFRSDEGDYIQGVW
+421 NQFCSDGGEYIGAYIPGKW

-472 EVRAS
+472 EIRAS
-477 KRYVGTFQGMP
+477 ERYVGTFKGMP
-488 YDDEVLLATA
+488 YDDKVIFVTA
-498 ALVNREYA
+498 ALVNRENA
-506 YGTCFR
+506 YGTCFH
-512 LMPPIT
+512 LMPLIT

-523 IFLFLFYKI
+523 IFLFIFYKI

-555 FDEFKPDLNRGD
+555 FDEFKPDLKRGD

-744 ENDCEPIPEDE
+744 ENDCEPIPETE

-787 ALHGL
+787 ALHDL
-792 TCKAENIKGGVRFI
+792 KCMAENTKTGVRFT
-806 VCNKD
+806 VRSK

>member
-1 MAGHILLA
+1 
-9 EDDKTLSA
+9 
-17 LMQDFFRAAGVTVTP
+17 
-32 AYDGEQALVL
+32 
-42 AQAQPFDLLVLDVMM
+42 
-57 PHLNGLEVCEAVRQ
+57 
-71 ESDVPVI
+71 
-78 FVTALGQEGD
+78 
-88 TLAGF
+88 
-93 RAGADDYITK
+93 
-103 PFSFPVLVAK
+103 
-113 AQALMRRARGLRL
+113 
-126 GASELGYANILM
+126 
-138 DTASGVVTVDGNPVN
+138 
-153 LRPKEAKILE
+153 
-163 LLLREQGRTVSR
+163 
-175 DLLIE
+175 
-180 RVWGTDFDGDERMID
+180 
-195 RHIASLRK
+195 
-203 ALGTASQ
+203 
-210 HIRAVYG
+210 
-217 KGYRLGGIDMT
+217 MT
-228 KRIHKIGIAA
+228 KRIHKIGIAV
-238 RLTAVVA
+238 RLTAIVA

-267 REEAKASM
+267 KDLAWARMQAST
-275 EANTGW
+275 EL
-281 LMRDLEVLKGDAARY
+281 LMRDFEILKGDAARY
-296 PAAGTEEYDLL
+296 PAEGTEEYYLL
-307 RANLCRDGVDTPYYN
+307 RSNLCRDGVDTSYYN
-322 VNTPYIIRY
+322 VDTPYIIRY

-369 REMNEA
+369 REMNEILGHEHA
-375 LDHDLAEPIITVYGR
+375 QDRLITVYG
-390 QVKTDTQFVFFPNRI
+390 QQIKTDTGFIFFPNRL
-405 QIAYDE
+405 QIGIGDGE

-472 EVRAS
+472 EIRAS
-477 KRYVGTFQGMP
+477 ERYVGTYHGMP
-488 YDDEVLLATA
+488 YDDKVLIVTA
-498 ALVNREYA
+498 ALVNRENA
-506 YGTCFR
+506 YGTCFH

-523 IFLFLFYKI
+523 IFVFLFYKI

-555 FDEFKPDLNRGD
+555 FDEFKPDLKRGD

-637 IEQETD
+637 IEQETA

-664 KNRKTLNLTALVRDM
+664 KNRKTLNLTALVNAM
-679 LTEYAPLFEKRRLTA
+679 LTEYAPLFEKRRLTV

-744 ENDCEPIPEDE
+744 ENDCEPIPETE

>member
-1 MAGHILLA
+1 M
-9 EDDKTLSA
+9 K
-17 LMQDFFRAAGVTVTP
+17 
-32 AYDGEQALVL
+32 
-42 AQAQPFDLLVLDVMM
+42 
-57 PHLNGLEVCEAVRQ
+57 
-71 ESDVPVI
+71 
-78 FVTALGQEGD
+78 
-88 TLAGF
+88 
-93 RAGADDYITK
+93 
-103 PFSFPVLVAK
+103 
-113 AQALMRRARGLRL
+113 
-126 GASELGYANILM
+126 
-138 DTASGVVTVDGNPVN
+138 
-153 LRPKEAKILE
+153 
-163 LLLREQGRTVSR
+163 
-175 DLLIE
+175 
-180 RVWGTDFDGDERMID
+180 
-195 RHIASLRK
+195 
-203 ALGTASQ
+203 
-210 HIRAVYG
+210 
-217 KGYRLGGIDMT
+217 
-228 KRIHKIGIAA
+228 KRIRKIGIAA
-238 RLTAVVA
+238 RLTAAVA

-267 REEAKASM
+267 KDLAGASM
-275 EANTGW
+275 RASTGL
-281 LMRDLEVLKGDAARY
+281 LMSDLKILKGDAAHY
-296 PAAGTEEYDLL
+296 PAEGTAEYDLL
-307 RANLCRDGVDTPYYN
+307 RANLWRDGIYTPYYN
-322 VNTPYIIRY
+322 VDTPYIIRY

-336 KRVLIRSPLMLY
+336 KRVLIRSPLMLKY
-348 YHPATGCCYG
+348 RPATGCCYG

-375 LDHDLAEPIITVYGR
+375 LDHDLADPIITVYGR

-405 QIAYDE
+405 QIDYEE

-421 NQFRSDEGDYIQGVW
+421 NQFCSDEGDYIRGKW

-488 YDDEVLLATA
+488 YDDKVIFVTA
-498 ALVNREYA
+498 ALIDRPYA
-506 YGTCFR
+506 YDACFYV
-512 LMPPIT
+512 MPFIT

-523 IFLFLFYKI
+523 MFVFLFYKI
-532 VRRMVSDPLVDT
+532 VRRMVSNPLVDT

-555 FDEFKPDLNRGD
+555 FDEFKPDLKRGD

-576 SEMAATLHTRWD
+576 SEMAATLHARWD

-637 IEQETD
+637 IEQETA

-664 KNRKTLNLTALVRDM
+664 KNRKTLNLTALVNDM
-679 LTEYAPLFEKRRLTA
+679 LTEYALLFEKRRLTV

-744 ENDCEPIPEDE
+744 ENDCEPIPETE

>member
-1 MAGHILLA
+1 
-9 EDDKTLSA
+9 
-17 LMQDFFRAAGVTVTP
+17 
-32 AYDGEQALVL
+32 
-42 AQAQPFDLLVLDVMM
+42 
-57 PHLNGLEVCEAVRQ
+57 
-71 ESDVPVI
+71 
-78 FVTALGQEGD
+78 
-88 TLAGF
+88 
-93 RAGADDYITK
+93 
-103 PFSFPVLVAK
+103 
-113 AQALMRRARGLRL
+113 
-126 GASELGYANILM
+126 
-138 DTASGVVTVDGNPVN
+138 
-153 LRPKEAKILE
+153 
-163 LLLREQGRTVSR
+163 
-175 DLLIE
+175 
-180 RVWGTDFDGDERMID
+180 
-195 RHIASLRK
+195 
-203 ALGTASQ
+203 
-210 HIRAVYG
+210 
-217 KGYRLGGIDMT
+217 MT

-267 REEAKASM
+267 RRDANAVMSM
-275 EANTGW
+275 STDQ
-281 LMRDLEVLKGDAARY
+281 LMRDLENLKGDAARY

-336 KRVLIRSPLMLY
+336 KRVLIRSPLMLNY
-348 YHPATGCCYG
+348 RPATGCCYG

-369 REMNEA
+369 REMNEILGHEHA
-375 LDHDLAEPIITVYGR
+375 QDRLITVYG
-390 QVKTDTQFVFFPNRI
+390 QQIKTDTGFIFFPNRL
-405 QIAYDE
+405 QIGIGDGE

-477 KRYVGTFQGMP
+477 QRYVGTFQGMP

-498 ALVNREYA
+498 ALVNRENA
-506 YGTCFR
+506 YGTCFH
-512 LMPPIT
+512 LMLPIT

-555 FDEFKPDLNRGD
+555 FDEFKPALNRGD

-637 IEQETD
+637 IEQETA

-729 VSVRLTNSRNHLLTV
+729 VSVRLTNSRNDLLTV
-744 ENDCEPIPEDE
+744 ENDCEPIPETE

>member
-1 MAGHILLA
+1 
-9 EDDKTLSA
+9 
-17 LMQDFFRAAGVTVTP
+17 
-32 AYDGEQALVL
+32 
-42 AQAQPFDLLVLDVMM
+42 
-57 PHLNGLEVCEAVRQ
+57 
-71 ESDVPVI
+71 
-78 FVTALGQEGD
+78 
-88 TLAGF
+88 
-93 RAGADDYITK
+93 
-103 PFSFPVLVAK
+103 
-113 AQALMRRARGLRL
+113 
-126 GASELGYANILM
+126 
-138 DTASGVVTVDGNPVN
+138 
-153 LRPKEAKILE
+153 
-163 LLLREQGRTVSR
+163 
-175 DLLIE
+175 
-180 RVWGTDFDGDERMID
+180 
-195 RHIASLRK
+195 
-203 ALGTASQ
+203 
-210 HIRAVYG
+210 
-217 KGYRLGGIDMT
+217 MT

-238 RLTAVVA
+238 RLTAIVA

-267 REEAKASM
+267 RQDANAVMSM
-275 EANTGW
+275 STDQ
-281 LMRDLEVLKGDAARY
+281 LMRDLENLKGDAAHY
-296 PAAGTEEYDLL
+296 PAAGTEEYYLL
-307 RANLCRDGVDTPYYN
+307 RGNLWRDGVD
-322 VNTPYIIRY
+322 TPYIIRY

-336 KRVLIRSPLMLY
+336 KRVLIRSPLMLKY
-348 YHPATGCCYG
+348 RPATGCCYG

-405 QIAYDE
+405 QIAYEE

-421 NQFRSDEGDYIQGVW
+421 NQFCSDEGDYIRGKW

-472 EVRAS
+472 EIRAS
-477 KRYVGTFQGMP
+477 QRYVGTFHGMP
-488 YDDEVLLATA
+488 YDDKVIFVTA
-498 ALVNREYA
+498 ALIDRPYA
-506 YGTCFR
+506 YDACFYG
-512 LMPPIT
+512 MPLIT

-523 IFLFLFYKI
+523 IFLFIFYKI

-544 AREANRVSILA
+544 AREANLVANLA
-555 FDEFKPDLNRGD
+555 FDEFKPDLKRGD

-637 IEQETD
+637 IEQETA

-664 KNRKTLNLTALVRDM
+664 KNRKTLNLTALVNDM

-792 TCKAENIKGGVRFI
+792 TCKAENVKNGVRFI

>member
-1 MAGHILLA
+1 M
-9 EDDKTLSA
+9 KKR
-17 LMQDFFRAAGVTVTP
+17 FR
-32 AYDGEQALVL
+32 
-42 AQAQPFDLLVLDVMM
+42 
-57 PHLNGLEVCEAVRQ
+57 
-71 ESDVPVI
+71 
-78 FVTALGQEGD
+78 
-88 TLAGF
+88 
-93 RAGADDYITK
+93 
-103 PFSFPVLVAK
+103 
-113 AQALMRRARGLRL
+113 
-126 GASELGYANILM
+126 
-138 DTASGVVTVDGNPVN
+138 
-153 LRPKEAKILE
+153 
-163 LLLREQGRTVSR
+163 
-175 DLLIE
+175 
-180 RVWGTDFDGDERMID
+180 
-195 RHIASLRK
+195 
-203 ALGTASQ
+203 
-210 HIRAVYG
+210 
-217 KGYRLGGIDMT
+217 
-228 KRIHKIGIAA
+228 KIGIAA

-245 VILAVFLVPWVWRV
+245 VILAVFLVPWVWQV
-259 AELAQDEA
+259 AKLAQDKA
-267 REEAKASM
+267 REEANASM
-275 EANTGW
+275 RASTGL
-281 LMRDLEVLKGDAARY
+281 LMSDLKILKGDAAHY
-296 PAAGTEEYDLL
+296 PAEGTAEYDLL
-307 RANLCRDGVDTPYYN
+307 RANLSPYYNVDTPY
-322 VNTPYIIRY
+322 IIQY

-369 REMNEA
+369 REMNEILGHEHA
-375 LDHDLAEPIITVYGR
+375 QDRLITVYG
-390 QVKTDTQFVFFPNRI
+390 QQIKTDTGFIFFPNRL
-405 QIAYDE
+405 QIGIGDGE

-477 KRYVGTFQGMP
+477 QRYVGTFMP

-498 ALVNREYA
+498 ALVNRENA
-506 YGTCFR
+506 YGTCFH
-512 LMPPIT
+512 LMLPIT

-555 FDEFKPDLNRGD
+555 FDEFQPDLKRGD

-576 SEMAATLHTRWD
+576 SDMAATLHTRWD

-637 IEQETD
+637 IEQETA

-664 KNRKTLNLTALVRDM
+664 KNRKTLNLTALVRDV

-694 DIADGV
+694 NIADGV

>member
-1 MAGHILLA
+1 M
-9 EDDKTLSA
+9 KKR
-17 LMQDFFRAAGVTVTP
+17 FR
-32 AYDGEQALVL
+32 
-42 AQAQPFDLLVLDVMM
+42 
-57 PHLNGLEVCEAVRQ
+57 
-71 ESDVPVI
+71 
-78 FVTALGQEGD
+78 
-88 TLAGF
+88 
-93 RAGADDYITK
+93 
-103 PFSFPVLVAK
+103 
-113 AQALMRRARGLRL
+113 
-126 GASELGYANILM
+126 
-138 DTASGVVTVDGNPVN
+138 
-153 LRPKEAKILE
+153 
-163 LLLREQGRTVSR
+163 
-175 DLLIE
+175 
-180 RVWGTDFDGDERMID
+180 
-195 RHIASLRK
+195 
-203 ALGTASQ
+203 
-210 HIRAVYG
+210 
-217 KGYRLGGIDMT
+217 
-228 KRIHKIGIAA
+228 KIGIAA
-238 RLTAVVA
+238 RLTAIVA

-267 REEAKASM
+267 RRDANAVMSM
-275 EANTGW
+275 STDQ
-281 LMRDLEVLKGDAARY
+281 LMRDLENLKGDAARY

-307 RANLCRDGVDTPYYN
+307 RGNLCRDGVDTPYYN
-322 VNTPYIIRY
+322 VDTPYIIRY

-369 REMNEA
+369 REMNEILGHEHA
-375 LDHDLAEPIITVYGR
+375 QDRLITVYG
-390 QVKTDTQFVFFPNRI
+390 QQIKTDTGFIFFPNRL
-405 QIAYDE
+405 QIGIGDGE

-472 EVRAS
+472 EIRAS
-477 KRYVGTFQGMP
+477 ERYVGTFKGMP
-488 YDDEVLLATA
+488 YDDKVLIVTA
-498 ALVNREYA
+498 ALVDRQYA
-506 YGTCFR
+506 YDACFYG
-512 LMPPIT
+512 MPLIT

-523 IFLFLFYKI
+523 IFLFIFYKI
-532 VRRMVSDPLVDT
+532 VRRMVAAPLQDT
-544 AREANRVSILA
+544 AKQARLVSILA
-555 FDEFKPDLNRGD
+555 FDEFQPDLKRGD

-576 SEMAATLHTRWD
+576 SDMAATLHTRWD

-694 DIADGV
+694 DIADSV

>member
-1 MAGHILLA
+1 M
-9 EDDKTLSA
+9 KKR
-17 LMQDFFRAAGVTVTP
+17 FR
-32 AYDGEQALVL
+32 
-42 AQAQPFDLLVLDVMM
+42 
-57 PHLNGLEVCEAVRQ
+57 
-71 ESDVPVI
+71 
-78 FVTALGQEGD
+78 
-88 TLAGF
+88 
-93 RAGADDYITK
+93 
-103 PFSFPVLVAK
+103 
-113 AQALMRRARGLRL
+113 
-126 GASELGYANILM
+126 
-138 DTASGVVTVDGNPVN
+138 
-153 LRPKEAKILE
+153 
-163 LLLREQGRTVSR
+163 
-175 DLLIE
+175 
-180 RVWGTDFDGDERMID
+180 
-195 RHIASLRK
+195 
-203 ALGTASQ
+203 
-210 HIRAVYG
+210 
-217 KGYRLGGIDMT
+217 
-228 KRIHKIGIAA
+228 KIGIAA

-245 VILAVFLVPWVWRV
+245 VILAVFLVPWVWQV
-259 AELAQDEA
+259 AKLAQDKA
-267 REEAKASM
+267 REEANASM
-275 EANTGW
+275 RASTGL
-281 LMRDLEVLKGDAARY
+281 LMSDLENLKGDAAHY
-296 PAAGTEEYDLL
+296 PAAGTEEYYLL
-307 RANLCRDGVDTPYYN
+307 RGNLWRDGVD
-322 VNTPYIIRY
+322 TPYIIRY

-348 YHPATGCCYG
+348 YHPATGCRYG

-369 REMNEA
+369 REMNEI
-375 LDHDLAEPIITVYGR
+375 LGGHEHAEDRLITVYGQR
-390 QVKTDTQFVFFPNRI
+390 IKTDTGFIFFPNRL
-405 QIAYDE
+405 QIGIGDGE

-421 NQFRSDEGDYIQGVW
+421 NQFRSDEDDYIQGVW

-472 EVRAS
+472 EIRAS
-477 KRYVGTFQGMP
+477 KRYVGTFNGMP
-488 YDDEVLLATA
+488 YDDKVIFATA
-498 ALVNREYA
+498 ALIDRPYA
-506 YGTCFR
+506 YDACFYG
-512 LMPPIT
+512 MPFIT

-523 IFLFLFYKI
+523 IFLFIFYKI

-544 AREANRVSILA
+544 AREANLVANLA
-555 FDEFKPDLNRGD
+555 FDEFKPDLKRGD

-637 IEQETD
+637 IEQETA

-664 KNRKTLNLTALVRDM
+664 KNRKTLNLTALVRDV
-679 LTEYAPLFEKRRLTA
+679 LAEYAPLFEKRRLTA

-729 VSVRLTNSRNHLLTV
+729 VYVRLTNARNALLTV

-792 TCKAENIKGGVRFI
+792 TCKAENVKNGVRFI

>member
-1 MAGHILLA
+1 
-9 EDDKTLSA
+9 
-17 LMQDFFRAAGVTVTP
+17 
-32 AYDGEQALVL
+32 
-42 AQAQPFDLLVLDVMM
+42 
-57 PHLNGLEVCEAVRQ
+57 
-71 ESDVPVI
+71 
-78 FVTALGQEGD
+78 
-88 TLAGF
+88 
-93 RAGADDYITK
+93 
-103 PFSFPVLVAK
+103 
-113 AQALMRRARGLRL
+113 
-126 GASELGYANILM
+126 
-138 DTASGVVTVDGNPVN
+138 
-153 LRPKEAKILE
+153 
-163 LLLREQGRTVSR
+163 
-175 DLLIE
+175 
-180 RVWGTDFDGDERMID
+180 
-195 RHIASLRK
+195 
-203 ALGTASQ
+203 
-210 HIRAVYG
+210 
-217 KGYRLGGIDMT
+217 MT
-228 KRIHKIGIAA
+228 KRIRKIGIAA

-267 REEAKASM
+267 RRDANAVMSM
-275 EANTGW
+275 STDQ

-296 PAAGTEEYDLL
+296 PAAGTEEYYLL
-307 RANLCRDGVDTPYYN
+307 RGNLFGDDT
-322 VNTPYIIRY
+322 NTPYIIRY

-348 YHPATGCCYG
+348 YHPATGCRYG

-369 REMNEA
+369 REMNEILGHEHA
-375 LDHDLAEPIITVYGR
+375 QDRLITVYG
-390 QVKTDTQFVFFPNRI
+390 QQIKTDTGFIFFPNRL
-405 QIAYDE
+405 QIGIGDGE

-472 EVRAS
+472 EIRAS
-477 KRYVGTFQGMP
+477 KRYVGTFKGMP
-488 YDDEVLLATA
+488 YDDKVIFVTA
-498 ALVNREYA
+498 ALINRENA
-506 YGTCFR
+506 YGTCFH

-523 IFLFLFYKI
+523 IFVFLFYKI

-637 IEQETD
+637 IEQETA

-679 LTEYAPLFEKRRLTA
+679 LTEYAPLFEKRRLTV

>member
-1 MAGHILLA
+1 M
-9 EDDKTLSA
+9 KKR
-17 LMQDFFRAAGVTVTP
+17 FR
-32 AYDGEQALVL
+32 
-42 AQAQPFDLLVLDVMM
+42 
-57 PHLNGLEVCEAVRQ
+57 
-71 ESDVPVI
+71 
-78 FVTALGQEGD
+78 
-88 TLAGF
+88 
-93 RAGADDYITK
+93 
-103 PFSFPVLVAK
+103 
-113 AQALMRRARGLRL
+113 
-126 GASELGYANILM
+126 
-138 DTASGVVTVDGNPVN
+138 
-153 LRPKEAKILE
+153 
-163 LLLREQGRTVSR
+163 
-175 DLLIE
+175 
-180 RVWGTDFDGDERMID
+180 
-195 RHIASLRK
+195 
-203 ALGTASQ
+203 
-210 HIRAVYG
+210 
-217 KGYRLGGIDMT
+217 
-228 KRIHKIGIAA
+228 KIGIAA

-245 VILAVFLVPWVWRV
+245 VILAVFLVPWVWQV
-259 AELAQDEA
+259 AKLAQDKA
-267 REEAKASM
+267 REEANASM
-275 EANTGW
+275 RASTGL
-281 LMRDLEVLKGDAARY
+281 LMSDPKILKGDAAHY
-296 PAAGTEEYDLL
+296 PAEGTAEYDLL

-369 REMNEA
+369 REMNEILGHEHA
-375 LDHDLAEPIITVYGR
+375 QDRLITVYG
-390 QVKTDTQFVFFPNRI
+390 QQIKTDTGFIFFPNRL
-405 QIAYDE
+405 QIGIGDGE

-498 ALVNREYA
+498 ALVNRENA

-512 LMPPIT
+512 LMLPIT

-792 TCKAENIKGGVRFI
+792 TCKAQNIKGGVRFI

>member
-1 MAGHILLA
+1 
-9 EDDKTLSA
+9 
-17 LMQDFFRAAGVTVTP
+17 
-32 AYDGEQALVL
+32 
-42 AQAQPFDLLVLDVMM
+42 
-57 PHLNGLEVCEAVRQ
+57 
-71 ESDVPVI
+71 
-78 FVTALGQEGD
+78 
-88 TLAGF
+88 
-93 RAGADDYITK
+93 
-103 PFSFPVLVAK
+103 
-113 AQALMRRARGLRL
+113 
-126 GASELGYANILM
+126 
-138 DTASGVVTVDGNPVN
+138 
-153 LRPKEAKILE
+153 
-163 LLLREQGRTVSR
+163 
-175 DLLIE
+175 
-180 RVWGTDFDGDERMID
+180 
-195 RHIASLRK
+195 
-203 ALGTASQ
+203 
-210 HIRAVYG
+210 
-217 KGYRLGGIDMT
+217 MT
-228 KRIHKIGIAA
+228 KRIRKIGIAA
-238 RLTAVVA
+238 RLTAIVA
-245 VILAVFLVPWVWRV
+245 VILAVFLVPWVWQV
-259 AELAQDEA
+259 AKLAQDKA
-267 REEAKASM
+267 REEANASM
-275 EANTGW
+275 RASTGL
-281 LMRDLEVLKGDAARY
+281 LMSDLEVLKGDAARY
-296 PAAGTEEYDLL
+296 PAEGTAEYDLL
-307 RANLCRDGVDTPYYN
+307 RANLSPYYNVDTPY
-322 VNTPYIIRY
+322 IIQY

-369 REMNEA
+369 REMNEILGHEHA
-375 LDHDLAEPIITVYGR
+375 QDRLITVYG
-390 QVKTDTQFVFFPNRI
+390 QQIKTDTGFIFFPNRL
-405 QIAYDE
+405 QIGIGDGE

-477 KRYVGTFQGMP
+477 QRYVGTFLP

-498 ALVNREYA
+498 ALVNRENA
-506 YGTCFR
+506 YGTCFH
-512 LMPPIT
+512 LMLPIT

-679 LTEYAPLFEKRRLTA
+679 LTEYAPLFEKHRLTA

>member
-1 MAGHILLA
+1 
-9 EDDKTLSA
+9 
-17 LMQDFFRAAGVTVTP
+17 
-32 AYDGEQALVL
+32 
-42 AQAQPFDLLVLDVMM
+42 
-57 PHLNGLEVCEAVRQ
+57 
-71 ESDVPVI
+71 
-78 FVTALGQEGD
+78 
-88 TLAGF
+88 
-93 RAGADDYITK
+93 
-103 PFSFPVLVAK
+103 
-113 AQALMRRARGLRL
+113 
-126 GASELGYANILM
+126 
-138 DTASGVVTVDGNPVN
+138 
-153 LRPKEAKILE
+153 
-163 LLLREQGRTVSR
+163 
-175 DLLIE
+175 
-180 RVWGTDFDGDERMID
+180 
-195 RHIASLRK
+195 
-203 ALGTASQ
+203 
-210 HIRAVYG
+210 
-217 KGYRLGGIDMT
+217 MT
-228 KRIHKIGIAA
+228 KRIRKIGIAA

-267 REEAKASM
+267 KDLAGASM
-275 EANTGW
+275 RASTGL
-281 LMRDLEVLKGDAARY
+281 LMSDLENLKGDAAYY
-296 PAAGTEEYDLL
+296 PAAGTEEYYLL
-307 RANLCRDGVDTPYYN
+307 RGNLWRDGVD
-322 VNTPYIIRY
+322 TPYIIRY

-348 YHPATGCCYG
+348 YHPATGYCYG

-369 REMNEA
+369 REMNEILGHEHA
-375 LDHDLAEPIITVYGR
+375 QDRLITVYG
-390 QVKTDTQFVFFPNRI
+390 QQIKTDTGFIFFPNRL
-405 QIAYDE
+405 QIGIGDGE

-472 EVRAS
+472 EIRAS
-477 KRYVGTFQGMP
+477 KRYVGTFNGMP
-488 YDDEVLLATA
+488 YDDKVIFATA
-498 ALVNREYA
+498 ALVNRENA
-506 YGTCFR
+506 YGTCFH
-512 LMPPIT
+512 LMLPIT

-664 KNRKTLNLTALVRDM
+664 KNRKTLNLTALVRDV

-744 ENDCEPIPEDE
+744 ENDCEPIPETE